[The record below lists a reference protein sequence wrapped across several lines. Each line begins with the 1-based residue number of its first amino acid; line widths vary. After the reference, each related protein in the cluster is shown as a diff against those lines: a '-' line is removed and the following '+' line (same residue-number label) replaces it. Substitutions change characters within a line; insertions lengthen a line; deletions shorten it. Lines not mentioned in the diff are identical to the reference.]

1 MIGLDSAGGANA
13 YEAVIGMELHAQ
25 LQTASKMFCGC
36 DADYW
41 EAPPNSHVCP
51 VCLGMPGV
59 LPVINAHAVEQTVR
73 TGLALN
79 CQIAQFSVFARKNYN
94 YPDLPKGYQI
104 SQYELPFCHDGWIMI
119 DGDDG
124 QLKRIGIRRAHL
136 EEDTGK
142 LVHVDGA
149 SPRSGSGAS
158 LVDLNRAGVPL
169 MEIVTEADMRSAEE
183 AYRYLDKLRT
193 ILRYL
198 GVNSGDMEKG
208 AMRCEVNLSV
218 RTAEQAARGEYGTKV
233 EVKNLNSFKAVR
245 DSIAYEVPRQ
255 IAVLESG
262 GQVKQVTM
270 GWDEDKRRTVLQ
282 RSKESSE
289 DYRYFPEPDLPP
301 LELSPAW
308 VESIRATLPELP
320 DAKIGR
326 FIADYGLSRQD
337 AEALTVERPVVEWF
351 EQAVAAYG
359 GSAKEVANWVTGQ
372 LFAMINLQEGDITSL
387 GIRPDDLAEL
397 LKLVDAGTIN
407 RNTGKKVLEEMVATG
422 QSPAAIVKAQG
433 LAQVSDEAGLTQV
446 VDALLAANLR

>member
-1 MIGLDSAGGANA
+1 M
-13 YEAVIGMELHAQ
+13 
-25 LQTASKMFCGC
+25 
-36 DADYW
+36 
-41 EAPPNSHVCP
+41 
-51 VCLGMPGV
+51 
-59 LPVINAHAVEQTVR
+59 
-73 TGLALN
+73 
-79 CQIAQFSVFARKNYN
+79 
-94 YPDLPKGYQI
+94 
-104 SQYELPFCHDGWIMI
+104 
-119 DGDDG
+119 
-124 QLKRIGIRRAHL
+124 
-136 EEDTGK
+136 
-142 LVHVDGA
+142 
-149 SPRSGSGAS
+149 
-158 LVDLNRAGVPL
+158 
-169 MEIVTEADMRSAEE
+169 
-183 AYRYLDKLRT
+183 
-193 ILRYL
+193 
-198 GVNSGDMEKG
+198 
-208 AMRCEVNLSV
+208 
-218 RTAEQAARGEYGTKV
+218 
-233 EVKNLNSFKAVR
+233 
-245 DSIAYEVPRQ
+245 PRQ

-270 GWDEDKRRTVLQ
+270 GWDEDRRCTVLQ

-337 AEALTVERPVVEWF
+337 AEALTAERPVVEWF

-372 LFAMINLQEGDITSL
+372 LFALINLQEGDITSL
-387 GIRPDDLAEL
+387 GIRPDDFAEL

-446 VDALLAANLR
+446 VDALLAANPGEVAKYREGKTSLLGWFMGQVMKETRGTANPDVVRKLLVERLEGKV